1 VAGVDRRLE
10 AAPVKDAVS
19 SVPLAA
25 PAAPSASRLSRG
37 EVLRKLVHMGVGG
50 LAFLLRFL
58 GPLWGAACALAAVLF
73 NLLLLPRLGG
83 RKLWREAETLR
94 GGSWGIVLYPVAV
107 LLLILTFHRRLEVA
121 AAVWG
126 VLAFGDGMA
135 SLAGMALGRRKLPW
149 NPRKSWMGS
158 FAYVLFGTLGAAGLL
173 LWTAPGRYAVGF
185 AFAAGLATAL
195 LGAAV
200 ESIPQALDDNI
211 SVPLLAG
218 LLLFCILLTEGR
230 WEAVLAAGLLP
241 RLAVGAAVNAA
252 LGALAFAIR
261 GVDRSGAVVG
271 WAIGTLIWAALG
283 WQGWLLLFAFFVIGT
298 ACTKL
303 GYRKKAAA
311 KLAQEK
317 GGRRSAR
324 HAIANGGVAALAA
337 TFAATTDYPLVFAL
351 ATAGALATA
360 AADTAGSEIGQL
372 WGRRTFLVTTL
383 RPVARGT
390 QGAVSLEGTLAGVIA
405 SALVAALGAWGGLYP
420 WMGALAV
427 VVAAFLGSLL
437 ESVIGATIERR
448 GLLDNE
454 AVNFLNTLIGALL
467 AAALSMLL

>member
-1 VAGVDRRLE
+1 MAEVQVTNAPPPALVGAGVEATAALPPARLT
-10 AAPVKDAVS
+10 
-19 SVPLAA
+19 
-25 PAAPSASRLSRG
+25 RG
-37 EVLRKLVHMGVGG
+37 EVLRKLVHMAVGG
-50 LAFLLRFL
+50 FAFLLRYL
-58 GPLWGAACALAAVLF
+58 GPLWSAAVALGAVLF
-73 NLLLLPRLGG
+73 NVLVLPRFGG
-83 RKLWREAETLR
+83 KKLWREAETAR
-94 GGSWGIVLYPVAV
+94 GGSWGIILYPVAV
-107 LLLILTFHRRLEVA
+107 LLLILVFHRRLEVA

-135 SLAGMALGRRKLPW
+135 SLAGMALGRTKLPW
-149 NPRKSWMGS
+149 NRRKSWMGS
-158 FAYVLFGTLGAAGLL
+158 FAYVLFGTAGAAGLL
-173 LWTAPGRYAVGF
+173 LWTAPGRYEI
-185 AFAAGLATAL
+185 AFALIAGLATAL
-195 LGAAV
+195 LGAAI
-200 ESIPQALDDNI
+200 ESIPQELDDNI

-252 LGALAFAIR
+252 LGGLAYAIR

-271 WAIGTLIWAALG
+271 WVLGTVLWAALG

-303 GYRKKAAA
+303 GYKRKAAA

-324 HAIANGGVAALAA
+324 HAIANGGVAALAGL
-337 TFAATTDYPLVFAL
+337 FAAATPYPQVFAL
-351 ATAGALATA
+351 AVAGALATA

-383 RPVARGT
+383 RPVPRGT
-390 QGAVSLEGTLAGVIA
+390 QGAISVEGTLAGVAA
-405 SALVAALGAWGGLYP
+405 SVVVAVLGAWGGLYP
-420 WMGALAV
+420 WLGAVVV

-437 ESVIGATIERR
+437 ESVVGATIERR

-454 AVNFLNTLIGALL
+454 AVNFLNTLIGALV
-467 AAALSMLL
+467 AAALSTLL

>member
-1 VAGVDRRLE
+1 L
-10 AAPVKDAVS
+10 S

-25 PAAPSASRLSRG
+25 GSAPGASRLSRG

-58 GPLWGAACALAAVLF
+58 GPLWGAACALVAVLF

-107 LLLILTFHRRLEVA
+107 LLLVLTFHRRLEVA

-158 FAYVLFGTLGAAGLL
+158 LAYVVFGTLGASGLL
-173 LWTAPGRYAVGF
+173 LWTAPGRYAV
-185 AFAAGLATAL
+185 AFALAAGFATAL

-230 WEAVLAAGLLP
+230 WETALATGLLSA
-241 RLAVGAAVNAA
+241 LAVGAAVNAA

-261 GVDRSGAVVG
+261 GVDRSGALVG
-271 WAIGTLIWAALG
+271 WLIGTLIWAALG
-283 WQGWLLLFAFFVIGT
+283 WQGWLLLLAFFVIGT

-303 GYRKKAAA
+303 GYRHKAAA

-337 TFAATTDYPLVFAL
+337 TFAATTDYRMVFAL
-351 ATAGALATA
+351 AAAGALATA

-390 QGAVSLEGTLAGVIA
+390 QGAVSLEGTLAGVVA
-405 SALVAALGAWGGLYP
+405 SVVVAALGAWGGLYP
-420 WMGALAV
+420 WIGALAV

-437 ESVIGATIERR
+437 ESVVGATIERR

-467 AAALSMLL
+467 AAALSTLL

>member
-1 VAGVDRRLE
+1 VA
-10 AAPVKDAVS
+10 
-19 SVPLAA
+19 
-25 PAAPSASRLSRG
+25 
-37 EVLRKLVHMGVGG
+37 RKVVHMAVGG
-50 LAFLLRFL
+50 IAFLLRYL
-58 GPLWGAACALAAVLF
+58 GPLWAAACALAAVVF

-83 RKLWREAETLR
+83 KRLWREAETAR
-94 GGSWGIVLYPVAV
+94 GTSWGIILYPVAV
-107 LLLILTFHRRLEVA
+107 LLLILVFHRRLEVA

-135 SLAGMALGRRKLPW
+135 SLCGMAFGRRKLPW
-149 NPRKSWMGS
+149 NPKKSWAGS
-158 FAYVLFGTLGAAGLL
+158 FAYVLFGTAGAAGLL

-185 AFAAGLATAL
+185 ALAAGFATAL

-200 ESIPQALDDNI
+200 ESVPQRLDDNI

-218 LLLFCILLTEGR
+218 LLLFSILLTEGR
-230 WEAVLAAGLLP
+230 WEGVVAGGLLP
-241 RLAVGAAVNAA
+241 RLAIGAAVNAV
-252 LGALAFAIR
+252 LAGLAYAIR
-261 GVDRSGAVVG
+261 GVDRSGASIG
-271 WAIGTLIWAALG
+271 WLLGTLIWGALG
-283 WQGWLLLFAFFVIGT
+283 WAGWLLLLAFFVIGT
-298 ACTKL
+298 GCTKL
-303 GYRKKAAA
+303 GYRRKAAA

-337 TFAATTDYPLVFAL
+337 VFAAASPYPLVFSL
-351 ATAGALATA
+351 AFAGALATA

-383 RPVARGT
+383 RPVPRGT
-390 QGAVSLEGTLAGVIA
+390 QGAVSVEGTLAGVVA
-405 SALVAALGAWGGLYP
+405 SALVALLGAWGGLYP
-420 WMGALAV
+420 LSGALAV

-437 ESVIGATIERR
+437 ESVVGATIERA

-467 AAALSMLL
+467 AAALSPLL